1 MGDEKQVG
9 KVISFFNKINVAA
22 IILEDKLKIGDK
34 IHIKG
39 HTTDFQQKV
48 KSMQI
53 DRKDIKEGKK
63 GQDVGIKVD
72 DRVRPGDVIYKV
84 L

>member
-1 MGDEKQVG
+1 MEEKPVG
-9 KVISFFNKINVAA
+9 KVISFFSKIGVAA
-22 IILEDKLKIGDK
+22 IILEGNLKIGDK

-39 HTTDFQQKV
+39 HTTDFEQIL

-72 DRVRPGDVIYKV
+72 DMVRPNDLVYKV

>member
-1 MGDEKQVG
+1 MEEKPVG
-9 KVISFFNKINVAA
+9 KVISFFSKIGVAA
-22 IILEDKLKIGDK
+22 IILEGNLKIGDK

-39 HTTDFQQKV
+39 HTTDFEQIL

-72 DRVRPGDVIYKV
+72 DMVRPNDLVYKV
-84 L
+84 LA